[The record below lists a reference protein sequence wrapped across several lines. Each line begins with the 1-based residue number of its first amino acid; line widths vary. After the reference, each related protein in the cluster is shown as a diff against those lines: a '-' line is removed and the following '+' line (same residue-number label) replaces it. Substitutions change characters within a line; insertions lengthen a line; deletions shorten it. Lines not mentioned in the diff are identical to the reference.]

1 MESSMMEISSVSLL
15 DIKIYDEDIQNFKDL
30 VKKLLYEIKK
40 PGFKKLFNE
49 NQVTLILQ
57 IAESLG
63 LELRDVNINASDDLI
78 K

>member
-30 VKKLLYEIKK
+30 VKKLLFEIKK
-40 PGFKKLFNE
+40 PGFKKVFND

>member
-1 MESSMMEISSVSLL
+1 MMEISSVSLL